1 MISVLLSC
9 LIVFLRIS
17 LMFIIIIIVIID
29 IVIFNYSIFFNGR
42 SNPSLTNMVRM
53 LDVTCIISS
62 SLN

>member
-29 IVIFNYSIFFNGR
+29 IVIFNYSIFFLWTLK
-42 SNPSLTNMVRM
+42 SLF
-53 LDVTCIISS
+53 DKYG
-62 SLN
+62 